1 MRSDALE
8 VKAKGV
14 CGWFKGKMLRV
25 FGERR
30 SGNGWLWHAAAL
42 MSLLVIPLTLGA
54 QSCPLCYQS
63 AASGGP
69 HFLQA
74 LRNGVIILFFPPL
87 LIFGVIFYAAY
98 RKRNQFNSTESATR
112 IEFEFDEPECGP
124 EGSRD
129 DGARP
134 QHRADVAD
142 TIEL

>member
-1 MRSDALE
+1 MMTE
-8 VKAKGV
+8 GV
-14 CGWFKGKMLRV
+14 WGWLRGQILKV
-25 FGERR
+25 FSKRR
-30 SGNGWLWHAAAL
+30 AGNGWLWRAAAL
-42 MSLLVIPLTLGA
+42 MSLLVMPLTLGA

-98 RKRNQFNSTESATR
+98 RKRNQFNSAESATR
-112 IEFEFDEPECGP
+112 IEFAFDEPECGP
-124 EGSRD
+124 EGSLD

-134 QHRADVAD
+134 QHRANIAD